1 MLNFPIIFASRSFS
15 VASFE
20 QFWRFYFKKRRNKI
34 FRFEKG
40 EQRETKF
47 LAKSNLD
54 KSLEYEAKLSSLF
67 SIAESQRWKIK
78 SERSRESMTERERE
92 RPCRS

>member
-1 MLNFPIIFASRSFS
+1 M
-15 VASFE
+15 
-20 QFWRFYFKKRRNKI
+20 
-34 FRFEKG
+34 
-40 EQRETKF
+40 
-47 LAKSNLD
+47 AKSNLD

-78 SERSRESMTERERE
+78 SERGRESMTERERE